1 LRFPSSVSPATWLA
15 TSAAHAGLS
24 LKLESRSAVGVDR
37 DRTLRGN
44 TSGIDF
50 LSVASRPATGA
61 LGEKSFRARLGR
73 SVKTARIARGLTQRE
88 LSELVGIAEKYLSR
102 LELGMATPS
111 VLIALRL
118 AGALRLDVEQL
129 AWPGRR
135 VTPTLTAIA
144 RLLRKQPEQELDRAR
159 RILAELFR

>member
-1 LRFPSSVSPATWLA
+1 M
-15 TSAAHAGLS
+15 
-24 LKLESRSAVGVDR
+24 
-37 DRTLRGN
+37 RGN

-50 LSVASRPATGA
+50 LSVASRAVPGA

-118 AGALRLDVEQL
+118 AGALELDVEQL
-129 AWPGRR
+129 AWPARR
-135 VTPTLTAIA
+135 LTPALTAIA
-144 RLLRKQPEQELDRAR
+144 RLLRQQPERELDRAR
-159 RILAELFR
+159 RILVELFR